1 MKTQVEKAI
10 ALIASASFA
19 LASCTVDKDYQFE
32 GSPDE
37 IVNSIDTSVNLFEN
51 GIDIPVGSSTKKT
64 LLELIGNET
73 STLKT
78 DADGNYLIAAK
89 STSDFQQEF
98 VLPLIQI
105 EPINIATSEI
115 LNYDFAPGL
124 IGYPHPEFSETINLN
139 DQLNINVDQIIEAD
153 KIIDIRRIELNA
165 PVKVTFDVNAGGYT
179 IKSGSKIT
187 FPEQLELKAIS
198 DCITIEGKKTAIFN
212 KDFYVAPGGDAVS
225 IAIVGFALSSGNYV
239 KEGGVAHLR
248 INAQATVNGN
258 IEIKGTN
265 FTTVPSNF
273 TATYEINSGYANIDR
288 IEGKVEASENIVVP
302 SIAIEAPTVLKESKL
317 ILSDPAIKFTITN
330 NSEFDLILSTTVQT
344 FKNGA
349 KIEELPVNVTVPA
362 DKVSD
367 VYLCK
372 EDHQVPTG
380 AIAVRNNNITNL
392 TKEFPDEVR
401 FLSPVARVSTPNYQ
415 MFTLDRT
422 RHTALGYD
430 ISFPIAMK
438 TGSEMNLEY
447 TIEGLDLDL
456 GSLESASLGLAFDAA
471 STIPAEF
478 KISATALDKNG
489 EEVKNIQ
496 AFVINKEGNDI
507 IKGGTLAKEAIT
519 PLTISLVI
527 YEGADLS
534 SVDGFKL
541 DMKASV
547 PSYCEDQ
554 CFNVKQYIQ
563 LRNIKAHVGNIEIGK

>member
-51 GIDIPVGSSTKKT
+51 GIDIPVGSSTKKA
-64 LLELIGNET
+64 LLELIGSET

-105 EPINIATSEI
+105 APMSIETSNIV
-115 LNYDFAPGL
+115 NYDFAPGL
-124 IGYPHPEFSETINLN
+124 VGLPMPDFTTTLDLN
-139 DQLNINVDQIIEAD
+139 DQQSFNVDQIIEAER
-153 KIIDIRRIELNA
+153 IVDIKRIELNA
-165 PVKVTFDVNAGGYT
+165 PIKAIFNINAGGYT
-179 IKSGSKIT
+179 IKSGSKII
-187 FPEQLELKAIS
+187 FPELLELQTIS
-198 DCITIEGKKTAIFN
+198 DCITIEGKNTARFN
-212 KDFYVAPGGDAVS
+212 KDFTVGPGGDEVN
-225 IAIVGFALSSGNYV
+225 IAIVGISLSPENYV
-239 KEGGVAHLR
+239 KDGNLAHFR
-248 INAQATVNGN
+248 INSSVKLLGS
-258 IEIKGTN
+258 IEIKGSS
-265 FTTVPSNF
+265 FTTIPSNF
-273 TATYEINSGYANIDR
+273 TATYIISSGYANIEK
-288 IEGKVEASENIVVP
+288 IEGKVEASEDIVVP
-302 SIAIEAPTVLKESKL
+302 PIAIEAPTVLKESKL
-317 ILSDPAIKFTITN
+317 ILSDPAIKFSITN
-330 NSEFDLILSTTVQT
+330 NSEFDINLSTTVQT

-349 KIEELPVNVTVPA
+349 KIEGLPVNVTVPA

-367 VYLCK
+367 VYICK
-372 EDHQVPTG
+372 EDHQVPQG
-380 AIAVRNNNITNL
+380 AIAVRNNNITTL
-392 TKEFPDEVR
+392 TRMFPDEVR
-401 FLSPVARVSTPNYQ
+401 FLSPVASVSTPDYQ
-415 MFTLDRT
+415 VFTLNRT
-422 RHTALGYD
+422 RHTSLGYD

-456 GSLESASLGLAFDAA
+456 GSLKSASLGLAFDAA

-489 EEVKNIQ
+489 EEVKNVQ